1 MKTIHLNRHA
11 KSSWKDAGLRDHDRP
26 LNKRGR
32 INAPFMAERFAE
44 SHPVDAIISSSATR
58 ALETAIAFSKAMGWK
73 KDRVI
78 IEPAIYGAGIREMMD
93 LILSLDTSWESVIF
107 FGHNPTFSSLAN
119 HLDHSF
125 NDYLVTCARASLTF
139 DVDEWSSVFRDS
151 GQVIEHIYPRQFPEM
166 ENL

>member
-11 KSSWKDAGLRDHDRP
+11 KSSWKDASLRDHDRP

-44 SHPVDAIISSSATR
+44 SYSVDAIVSSSAAR
-58 ALETAIAFSKAMGWK
+58 ALETANAFAQALGWNE
-73 KDRVI
+73 DSI
-78 IEPAIYGAGIREMMD
+78 HIEPAIYGAGIREMMD
-93 LILSLDTSWESVIF
+93 IIQSLDSYWDSVIL
-107 FGHNPTFSSLAN
+107 FGHNPTFSSLAH
-119 HLDHSF
+119 HLDHGF

-139 DVDEWSSVFRDS
+139 ELDDWDAVIRDS
-151 GQVIEHIYPRQFPEM
+151 GRVTEYVYPRQYPEM